1 MRRVIAIL
9 GLAWL
14 VVLPALALA
23 NPVKDFTLSRPAK
36 NSAVAKRAKDRAA
49 KPFQDS
55 QELLKWINEY
65 RKNPEPRRL
74 PQAVK
79 AMSDFGVTRDTDQS
93 GVYIGFVAGVLGA
106 NPRIAED
113 LITKMFP
120 LPPEDQVLVIKGIAY
135 SGLPRWRALLTK
147 FVERMPARRVLIEKY
162 LYGNKQTLTE
172 LSIKDDSSVI
182 DLNWGYYFAT
192 GWEAPVRRIVS
203 ALELSLDKDKV
214 DYLTIGAMAK
224 WTLAQ
229 NAARNDDL
237 LRTLKKISTDSDPK
251 VRKPLAEVID
261 AAESY
266 ELAKLRKDAL
276 ASIDELKA
284 KGPESLRNYNWWG
297 QAGQT
302 VLALGCVAAGA
313 LGQVEVG
320 IPCVIG
326 GAASTAA
333 LKYLSPSP

>member
-9 GLAWL
+9 GLAL
-14 VVLPALALA
+14 LIVLPAFAFA
-23 NPVKDFTLSRPAK
+23 KPAK
-36 NSAVAKRAKDRAA
+36 HKQP
-49 KPFQDS
+49 KPFQNAE
-55 QELLKWINEY
+55 ELLKWINDY
-65 RKNPEPRRL
+65 RKHPDPDRL
-74 PQAVK
+74 PVAVK
-79 AMSDFGVTRDTDQS
+79 AMSALGVTRDTDQS

-106 NPRIAED
+106 NPRIAES

-120 LPPEDQVLVIKGIAY
+120 LPPENQVIVIKAIAY
-135 SGLPRWRALLTK
+135 SGLPRWRDTMTK
-147 FVERMPARRVLIEKY
+147 FVERMPARKVLIDRY
-162 LYGNKQTLTE
+162 VFGNKPTLTE
-172 LSIKDDSSVI
+172 LNIKDDSSVI

-192 GWEAPVRRIVS
+192 GWEAPIRRIVAS
-203 ALELSLDKDKV
+203 LALSLDKDKV

-229 NAARNDDL
+229 NASRNDDL
-237 LRTLKKISTDSDPK
+237 LTMLKKISNDTDPK

-261 AAESY
+261 AAETL

-302 VLALGCVAAGA
+302 VFALGCVAAGVM
-313 LGQVEVG
+313 GQVEAG
-320 IPCVIG
+320 IPCVVG

-333 LKYLSPSP
+333 LKYLAPSSE